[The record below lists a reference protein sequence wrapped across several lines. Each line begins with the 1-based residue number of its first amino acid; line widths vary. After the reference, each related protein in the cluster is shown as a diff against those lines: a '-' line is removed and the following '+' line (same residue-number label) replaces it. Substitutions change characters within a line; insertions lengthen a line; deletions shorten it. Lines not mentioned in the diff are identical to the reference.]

1 MALNFSVL
9 MSVFLSVALSA
20 CLPVCHILHK
30 LPQTP
35 NILQLWK
42 ALYTKYQWVDH
53 WCDPPIPPQTP
64 HMGNDLMMHSAII
77 FGTVG

>member
-1 MALNFSVL
+1 
-9 MSVFLSVALSA
+9 MSVFLSVALSVF
-20 CLPVCHILHK
+20 LPVCHILFSFI
-30 LPQTP
+30 LPKTP
-35 NILQLWK
+35 NILQIWK

-64 HMGNDLMMHSAII
+64 PMGNDLMMHSAII